1 MPFDKRTEKKKK
13 SIFFFFFIKRIILLV
28 FSNMDVGG
36 FQQGP
41 DLVGYF

>member
-1 MPFDKRTEKKKK
+1 MLFDKLTEKKN
-13 SIFFFFFIKRIILLV
+13 IFFIKRIILLV
-28 FSNMDVGG
+28 FNNMDVGG

>member
-1 MPFDKRTEKKKK
+1 MPFDKRTEKKNN
-13 SIFFFFFIKRIILLV
+13 IFFIKRIILLV

>member
-1 MPFDKRTEKKKK
+1 MPFDKRTEKKK
-13 SIFFFFFIKRIILLV
+13 IYLFFFIKRIILLV